1 MGCGAIS
8 EIGSD
13 EKTTFFGCLYFR
25 EIESL
30 FVQCSFFQSIPLPLF
45 QTYLRVPIE
54 RFSFPCLVRS
64 YTRSFFPPFSMAT
77 SSTNARIYVVEG
89 ARGKRH
95 AGGREGGQKGG
106 GGGGGGTCVVT
117 PTCHTRDTRG
127 AIVRIRSQ
135 LAALFGFNSAAG
147 GDGAVGENKSGAAAK
162 SGKERRERLS
172 ISAPLQLAASLPSR
186 QKNQLKSQSTNLE
199 SIHPFSLS
207 QGYSGEAF
215 LIHNPRRVF
224 GARRAEKW
232 RHPFLHS
239 LYHVLKSA
247 EVLLTKKKWGV

>member
-1 MGCGAIS
+1 MPLLPGDRITLCAMQFFPIHPVASLSNLSPRSDRAIFFS
-8 EIGSD
+8 LSGSFVHALFLLP
-13 EKTTFFGCLYFR
+13 FFHGYLLHER
-25 EIESL
+25 
-30 FVQCSFFQSIPLPLF
+30 
-45 QTYLRVPIE
+45 TYLRG
-54 RFSFPCLVRS
+54 RRS
-64 YTRSFFPPFSMAT
+64 KGKT
-77 SSTNARIYVVEG
+77 SC
-89 ARGKRH
+89 RGKRRR
-95 AGGREGGQKGG
+95 AKGWRRRRRRYV
-106 GGGGGGTCVVT
+106 CSDSYLL
-117 PTCHTRDTRG
+117 HTRYERRYCT
-127 AIVRIRSQ
+127 VRIRSQ